1 MNEELTEVTEAEF
14 EANFDDYMER
24 IEVNQEHFLIRR
36 IDGSAV
42 VAAPITEELEPLLD
56 IMPEMPYTEPVD

>member
-42 VAAPITEELEPLLD
+42 VAAPITEALEPLLD
-56 IMPEMPYTEPVD
+56 IMPEMPYTDPVD